1 MLLQAHLAGGRS
13 HEAVIAD
20 DLMTEESL
28 RSRDFTLPYS
38 TRPLSLLTQVT
49 LPQIR
54 HSSLVIRSVSLLTQ
68 VTLPQ
73 TRHLSFYKVM
83 QSADSG
89 DFTAN

>member
-1 MLLQAHLAGGRS
+1 MLQAHLAGGRS
-13 HEAVIAD
+13 HETVIAD

-49 LPQIR
+49 FTTNKTSKLINP
-54 HSSLVIRSVSLLTQ
+54 VA
-68 VTLPQ
+68 
-73 TRHLSFYKVM
+73 

-89 DFTAN
+89 DFTTN